1 MDVRAGRRGV
11 GVVVGRALVV
21 AVAATSISLVPV
33 GAGVAVAETPVATE
47 GAPPVER
54 PLPATAVRTGDGLDA
69 PVEPPAVDAAAVPG
83 DEAASPRVAWWS
95 GTPAAPGLLVPAADA
110 VAPADVPEPAVPPA
124 PGAAVAEGA
133 ATDVLLR
140 SGYLLGDTS
149 LVTYFDADVADG
161 DPTSWARWF
170 ATVTDAETG
179 ATQVS
184 GYLDRDDLA
193 RCGSPREFCRSF
205 GAADGWVL
213 DATRTYTVTITV
225 LDEAGERADS
235 APSAAARPRT
245 TVVPPSLSAEQA
257 AGCACPNVLGRTVD
271 GQELRGALVNT
282 GTGAFNRTEADL
294 TMSGFGIP
302 FQAVR
307 FYSSANPGVGMFG
320 AGWTWTYDA
329 RVEAGDG
336 AGAVR
341 VRAEDGA
348 EAVYTRAADG
358 SYERPAGVRA
368 MLTDR
373 PGGGWVLTPP
383 DQRRLEFD
391 AEGVLLSVKDAR
403 GHGVTLAY
411 DSAGLLSTVT
421 DAAGRVV
428 RVENRRDVEAISR
441 ITLPDGRSVQFDY
454 ESGRLAKVQDARGL
468 TWSYRYSGGRL
479 TEVTNARGT
488 RDVANVY
495 DADGRVTQQTDASGA
510 ASTFAW
516 DAGEQVATTTDP
528 DGVVSVDGYRDNV
541 LLYSRNGNGETV
553 TYRYDARLNE
563 GLVVD
568 PDGNQAAAS
577 HDPNGN
583 PVERVAPA
591 PFEYVERNAFD
602 AGNNLTAHTDGRGHT
617 WSYAYNAEQEL
628 TGQKDPEQTD
638 GYSYVYD
645 ARGLLAR
652 RTDPRGK
659 VTRYEYDAAGNRT
672 AKVAATGRRT
682 EFTYDGTGRMVSV
695 VDPRGTVAGASKD
708 AYRTRVVYDHQDRVL
723 ERFDPG
729 KNTQVRTT
737 YDELGNV
744 VVVTDQLAN
753 SFRYTYDDSGR
764 LVTLKDPVGNVTE
777 HTYTKAGRTASV
789 TDGEGNRTSWTYDG
803 QGRVRTETLPLGN
816 QARRDGESDADA
828 RARRTAY
835 TTTFHYDFRGNL
847 IRAERPDSQ
856 GRLVQVDTRF
866 DELGRPVQ
874 QIDELGATT
883 GIGYDP
889 SGHVTN
895 ISDETGEDLGF
906 TYDKAGR
913 RTGGSGVESPAR
925 IEYDQA
931 GNPTRQVTASGGVIT
946 WEYDD
951 DGRPVAITEPRGHVA
966 GADPAAFT
974 TRYTYDP
981 SGNPV
986 EVRDPLGHVTRAAYD
1001 AVGRLA
1007 SMTDPTGSVVRYGY
1021 DAADRLTSV
1030 LGPDASGEQQSLR
1043 YLYDANGQVIKRRD
1057 PLGHEA
1063 ALEYDRAGRTT
1074 ATTDPL
1080 GRRREYVYDAN
1091 SNLTRLL
1098 TARVVEGDPRVDPNR
1113 EARTVFLA
1121 YDTLDRLTSKT
1132 LGAAGQVFTY
1142 GYDAKS
1148 RLVSMADASG
1158 VREHTFDATGLLTA
1172 ATRTG
1177 VDGAVETFT
1186 YGYDDQDNLTSRT
1199 YPDGTTVD
1207 ATYDVADR
1215 LTSLTASRA
1224 GTSAAYGFGYDVA
1237 DQLTSITF
1245 PESTGLTEDR
1255 EYDAAGRMTRT
1266 ATTRAGGEVVSSHE
1280 LDLDAA
1286 GNPTRITAARTTTPG
1301 GTQVTEATSYS
1312 YDKAHRLTSACY
1324 GAQSCAPGA
1333 AAAERFDY
1341 SYDLVGNR
1349 RSQKVTTATGSASTA
1364 YTYDAGDQLTRE
1376 VTSVTGQ
1383 VTGLAD
1389 VRPGTREYAY
1399 DAEGNQTR
1407 AGDERYTYNLDRSLA
1422 SATVGGRSTQY
1433 AYDGAGM
1440 RLGSVTRAE
1449 GQSSGA
1455 GTATDWSW
1463 DIAAGMPMLATETL
1477 SELGED
1483 GAATS
1488 SSATSFLY
1496 APDGSPLALFDGA
1509 ATGEA
1514 AGSGGFSSYVRD
1526 WLGGVSGMVSESGAP
1541 QWAYDYDPFG
1551 GSRGTD
1557 LVGGG
1562 TQLDAGAPSNPLQ
1575 YAGGYRDVT
1584 QSDRYQLRAR
1594 NYDTSTGRFDTV
1606 DPVVGSGQNA
1616 AVSSYAYAANRPT
1629 YTTDPTGMAP
1639 EKGTGT
1645 DAGTSATDPFAGQR
1659 AAAKKAVAEAE
1670 ALVSQIGDE
1679 IIGLVLDLIGYTD
1692 AKKCVTE
1699 GDVGA
1704 CISTALNA
1712 VPWGKL
1718 FKAAKVAIKAVGV
1731 GKRLVEGYSK
1741 LKAAR
1746 RALDDIPAATKVTP
1760 DAAAVSKANT
1770 AAKQAQ
1776 DAAASTKTVATKT
1789 TKEVASAKKA
1799 NAKAKKGDACE
1810 RPSSFPPGT
1819 RVLLADGTTRA
1830 IEDLEPGDTVAA
1842 TSPEGSTGGRQVV
1855 ASVTSA
1861 GAKRMIDL
1869 ELAGVGGDG
1878 PATTADDAVAE
1889 KVTATEAHE
1898 FLRVDGTWVEAAQIV
1913 VGDRVVASDGTT
1925 VTVTAVHDRSTF
1937 ARVHNLT
1944 VDTDHTYYVQ
1954 AGDTS
1959 VLVHNCGTQPS
1970 GGRACACSNPSQGPG
1985 NAYSVAYETRLSR
1998 GSYPGKTRGDHF
2010 RESNENLLA
2019 AMNGDADFDAMME
2032 RIIPGIRNQ
2041 IQGPRGGVSSES
2053 PSALGWTWHHHAD
2066 PGRMQL
2072 VPMGQH
2078 SAGGRFRDLFHPG
2091 RRGGFKIWG

>member
-54 PLPATAVRTGDGLDA
+54 PLPPTAVRAGDGLDA
-69 PVEPPAVDAAAVPG
+69 PVVPPAVDAAAVPG
-83 DEAASPRVAWWS
+83 DEAASPRVAWWP
-95 GTPAAPGLLVPAADA
+95 GALAAPALLVPAADA
-110 VAPADVPEPAVPPA
+110 ADPADVPEPAVPPA
-124 PGAAVAEGA
+124 PGAVMAEGA
-133 ATDVLLR
+133 ATGVLLR

-336 AGAVR
+336 ADAVR

-368 MLTDR
+368 VLTDR

-391 AEGVLLSVKDAR
+391 ANGVLLSVEDAR

-411 DSAGLLSTVT
+411 DSAGLLTTVT

-428 RVENRRDVEAISR
+428 RIENRRDVEAISR

-454 ESGRLAKVQDARGL
+454 DQGRLAKVQDARGL

-479 TEVTNARGT
+479 TEVTNARGK

-510 ASTFAW
+510 VSTFAW

-528 DGVVSVDGYRDNV
+528 DGVVSLDGYRDNV

-602 AGNNLTAHTDGRGHT
+602 AGNNLTSHTDGRGNT

-628 TGQKDPEQTD
+628 TSQRDPEQSD

-645 ARGLLAR
+645 ARGLLSR

-672 AKVAATGRRT
+672 AEVAATGRRT
-682 EFTYDGTGRMVSV
+682 EFTYDATGRMVSV

-729 KNTQVRTT
+729 KSVPVRTT

-744 VVVTDQLAN
+744 VVATDQLAN
-753 SFRYTYDDSGR
+753 SYRYTYDDAGR

-777 HTYTKAGRTASV
+777 HTYTKAGRTSSV

-803 QGRVRTETLPLGN
+803 QGRAKTETLPLGN
-816 QARRDGESDADA
+816 QARRDGESEAEA
-828 RARRTAY
+828 EARRTAY

-847 IRAERPDSQ
+847 IRAERPDPQ

-895 ISDETGEDLGF
+895 ISDETGRDLGF

-951 DGRPVAITEPRGHVA
+951 DGRPVAVTEPRGHVA

-981 SGNPV
+981 SGNLV
-986 EVRDPLGHVTRAAYD
+986 EVRDPLGHVTKAAYD
-1001 AVGRLA
+1001 SSGRL
-1007 SMTDPTGSVVRYGY
+1007 SSTTDPTGSAVRYGY

-1063 ALEYDRAGRTT
+1063 ALEYDRAGRTK

-1080 GRRREYVYDAN
+1080 GRRREYVHDAN
-1091 SNLTRLL
+1091 SNLTQLV

-1113 EARTVFLA
+1113 EARTVLFD
-1121 YDTLDRLTSKT
+1121 YDTLDRLTSKQ
-1132 LGAAGQVFTY
+1132 LGADGQVFTY
-1142 GYDAKS
+1142 GYDAKN
-1148 RLVSMADASG
+1148 RLVSLADPSG
-1158 VREHTFDATGLLTA
+1158 VREHAFDATGLLTGV
-1172 ATRTG
+1172 TRTG
-1177 VDGAVETFT
+1177 VDGAVEQFT
-1186 YGYDDQDNLTSRT
+1186 YAYDDQDNLTSRT
-1199 YPDGTTVD
+1199 YPDGTTVA

-1215 LTSLTASRA
+1215 LTSLTATRGGA
-1224 GTSAAYGFGYDVA
+1224 SAAYGFGYDVA
-1237 DQLTSITF
+1237 NQLTAITF

-1255 EYDAAGRMTRT
+1255 EYDAAGRMTRV
-1266 ATTRAGGEVVSSHE
+1266 ATTRAGGEVVSSHD

-1286 GNPTRITAARTTTPG
+1286 GNPTRISAARTTTPG
-1301 GTQVTEATSYS
+1301 GTPVTETTAYA

-1324 GAQSCAPGA
+1324 GAESCTPGA
-1333 AAAERFDY
+1333 SATQRFDY
-1341 SYDLVGNR
+1341 TYDLVGNR
-1349 RSQKVTTATGSASTA
+1349 AAQKITTATGTASTA

-1376 VTSVTGQ
+1376 VTSVTGT
-1383 VTGLAD
+1383 VTGLGD
-1389 VRPGTREYAY
+1389 VRAGTREFAY

-1407 AGDERYTYNLDRSLA
+1407 AGDERYSYNLDGSLA
-1422 SATVGGRSTQY
+1422 SATARGRSTQY

-1440 RLGSVTRAE
+1440 RLGSVTRPE
-1449 GQSSGA
+1449 GETAGA
-1455 GTATDWSW
+1455 GTATAWSW
-1463 DIAAGMPMLATETL
+1463 DVAAGMPLLATEAL
-1477 SELGED
+1477 SDVDGD
-1483 GAATS
+1483 GAETS
-1488 SSATSFLY
+1488 SSTTSFLY
-1496 APDGSPLALFDGA
+1496 APDGSPLALLGGGA
-1509 ATGEA
+1509 TEEGEQP
-1514 AGSGGFSSYVRD
+1514 GTFSAYVRD
-1526 WLGGVSGMVSESGAP
+1526 WLGGVSGVVSQTGVP
-1541 QWAYDYDPFG
+1541 QWAYDHDPFG
-1551 GSRGTD
+1551 NPRGTD
-1557 LVGGG
+1557 LVDGGR
-1562 TQLDAGAPSNPLQ
+1562 QLDAGAPANPLQ

-1594 NYDTSTGRFDTV
+1594 NYDSSTGRFDSI
-1606 DPVVGSGQNA
+1606 DPVAGSGQNA
-1616 AVSSYAYAANRPT
+1616 AVSSYAYVANRPT
-1629 YTTDPTGMAP
+1629 FTTDPTGKRPDDA
-1639 EKGTGT
+1639 TGT
-1645 DAGTSATDPFAGQR
+1645 DAGVTTTTDPFAGQR
-1659 AAAKKAVAEAE
+1659 EAAKKAVAEAE

-1679 IIGLVLDLIGYTD
+1679 IISLVMDLIGVTD
-1692 AKKCVTE
+1692 ARKCISE

-1746 RALDDIPAATKVTP
+1746 RALDDIPKATPTKVTP
-1760 DAAAVSKANT
+1760 DAAAVTKANT

-1776 DAAASTKTVATKT
+1776 DAAASTRTVATRT
-1789 TKEVASAKKA
+1789 SKEVASAKKA
-1799 NAKAKKGDACE
+1799 NAKAQARAADDVAETGARAC
-1810 RPSSFPPGT
+1810 SFDGSTP
-1819 RVLLADGTTRA
+1819 VLMADGSRKPIA
-1830 IEDLEPGDTVAA
+1830 EIE
-1842 TSPEGSTGGRQVV
+1842 
-1855 ASVTSA
+1855 
-1861 GAKRMIDL
+1861 
-1869 ELAGVGGDG
+1869 
-1878 PATTADDAVAE
+1878 
-1889 KVTATEAHE
+1889 
-1898 FLRVDGTWVEAAQIV
+1898 
-1913 VGDRVVASDGTT
+1913 VGDDVVASDPETGERGARDVEHVFVHEDT
-1925 VTVTAVHDRSTF
+1925 VTDLALAGGEVLATTEDHPFWSVTDQRFERADELAAGELVLTADGRALAVSGLRVTT
-1937 ARVHNLT
+1937 ARAALAYNLE
-1944 VDTDHTYYVQ
+1944 VAGVHTYHVG
-1954 AGDTS
+1954 ADE
-1959 VLVHNCGTQPS
+1959 VLVHNACRTFSSLTPS
-1970 GGRACACSNPSQGPG
+1970 GVIPDTAGVYVIEMKDGMVYVGSATLRNTIHRRLHRAFTDSTHAVASAGYKVSDVAQIRTIPVPG
-1985 NAYSVAYETRLSR
+1985 GAPAQIHKMEQALIDSYGGWR
-1998 GSYPGKTRGDHF
+1998 GSTLLNRSNVPG
-2010 RESNENLLA
+2010 
-2019 AMNGDADFDAMME
+2019 
-2032 RIIPGIRNQ
+2032 
-2041 IQGPRGGVSSES
+2041 
-2053 PSALGWTWHHHAD
+2053 
-2066 PGRMQL
+2066 
-2072 VPMGQH
+2072 VP
-2078 SAGGRFRDLFHPG
+2078 
-2091 RRGGFKIWG
+2091 

>member
-1 MDVRAGRRGV
+1 MSTHAIRSSRRRSRVAYAVALAV
-11 GVVVGRALVV
+11 GVTSVLWTAPL
-21 AVAATSISLVPV
+21 VAAAT
-33 GAGVAVAETPVATE
+33 ETPAPAARD
-47 GAPPVER
+47 GAAPVQR
-54 PLPATAVRTGDGLDA
+54 PLPATAVRSVDPADV
-69 PVEPPAVDAAAVPG
+69 PVEPPPVKAADEPTTPAPAVAAPRQSFLAGARAAA
-83 DEAASPRVAWWS
+83 
-95 GTPAAPGLLVPAADA
+95 
-110 VAPADVPEPAVPPA
+110 
-124 PGAAVAEGA
+124 GA
-133 ATDVLLR
+133 ATDVIAR

-149 LVTYFDADVADG
+149 LVVYFDAEVADG
-161 DPTSWARWF
+161 DPTSWARWR
-170 ATVTDAETG
+170 ATVTEVESGAQQTSAE
-179 ATQVS
+179 
-184 GYLDRDDLA
+184 LDKDDLA

-205 GAADGWVL
+205 GAADGWAL
-213 DATRTYTVTITV
+213 DPARRYTVTISV
-225 LDEAGERADS
+225 LAEDGTPTDS
-235 APSAAARPRT
+235 APSGPENPRA
-245 TVVPPSLSAEQA
+245 TVVPPSLSDEQA

-294 TMSGFGIP
+294 TMAGFGIP

-329 RVEAGDG
+329 RVEAGTD
-336 AGAVR
+336 ADAVR

-368 MLTDR
+368 VLTDR

-391 AEGVLLSVKDAR
+391 ASGALLSVKDAR

-411 DSAGLLSTVT
+411 DSAGLLTTVT

-428 RVENRRDVEAISR
+428 RIENRRDVEAISK
-441 ITLPDGRSVQFDY
+441 ITLPDGRSVMFDY
-454 ESGRLAKVQDARGL
+454 EAGRLAKVQDARNY
-468 TWSYRYSGGRL
+468 TWQYHYDRDGRL
-479 TEVTNARGT
+479 DQVTNARGK
-488 RDVANVY
+488 RDVANEY
-495 DADGRVTQQTDASGA
+495 DAAGRVTRQTDASGA
-510 ASTFAW
+510 VSEFAW
-516 DAGEQVATTTDP
+516 DADEQVATTTDA

-553 TYRYDARLNE
+553 TYRYDDRLNE

-568 PDGNQAAAS
+568 PDGNQASAS

-602 AGNNLTAHTDGRGHT
+602 AGNNLTAHTDGRGNT
-617 WSYAYNAEQEL
+617 WSYAYNAQQEL
-628 TGQKDPEQTD
+628 TGQKDPEQAD

-645 ARGLLAR
+645 ARGLLTER
-652 RTDPRGK
+652 KDPRGK
-659 VTRYEYDAAGNRT
+659 VTRYEYDTAGNRT
-672 AKVAATGRRT
+672 AEIAATGRRT
-682 EFTYDGTGRMVSV
+682 EFTYDQTGRMVSV

-708 AYRTRVVYDHQDRVL
+708 AFRTRVVYDHQDRVL
-723 ERFDPG
+723 ERVDPG
-729 KNTQVRTT
+729 KNAPVRTT

-744 VVVTDQLAN
+744 VVATDQLSN
-753 SFRYTYDDSGR
+753 SYRYTYDDSSR
-764 LVTLKDPVGNVTE
+764 LVTLKDPIGNVTE

-803 QGRVRTETLPLGN
+803 QGRVKTETLPLGN
-816 QARRDGESDADA
+816 QARRDGESEGDATT
-828 RARRTAY
+828 RRTAY

-856 GRLVQVDTRF
+856 GRLVQVDSRF

-931 GNPTRQVTASGGVIT
+931 GNPTRQVTAAGGVIT

-951 DGRPVAITEPRGHVA
+951 DGRPVAITEPRGHVE

-974 TRYTYDP
+974 TRYSYDQ

-986 EVRDPLGHVTRAAYD
+986 EVRDPLGHVTKAAYD
-1001 AVGRLA
+1001 AVGRL
-1007 SMTDPTGSVVRYGY
+1007 SSTTDPVGSVVRYAY
-1021 DAADRLTSV
+1021 DEGDRLTSV
-1030 LGPDASGEQQSLR
+1030 VGPDANGEQQSLR

-1063 ALEYDRAGRTT
+1063 ALEYDRAGRTK

-1091 SNLTRLL
+1091 SNLTQLV

-1113 EARTVFLA
+1113 EARTVFLE

-1132 LGAAGQVFTY
+1132 LGADGKVFTY
-1142 GYDAKS
+1142 GYDAKN
-1148 RLVSMADASG
+1148 RLVSLADASG

-1172 ATRTG
+1172 ATRTA
-1177 VDGAVETFT
+1177 VDGSVETFT
-1186 YGYDDQDNLTSRT
+1186 YAYDDQDNITSRT
-1199 YPDGTTVD
+1199 YPDGTTVA

-1215 LTSLTASRA
+1215 LTSLTATRA
-1224 GTSAAYGFGYDVA
+1224 GSSAAYGFGYDVA

-1245 PESTGLTEDR
+1245 PESTGLTEER
-1255 EYDAAGRMTRT
+1255 AYDPAGRMTRI
-1266 ATTRAGGEVVSSHE
+1266 ATTRADGEVVSSHD

-1301 GTQVTEATSYS
+1301 GTQVTEATSYA

-1324 GAQSCAPGA
+1324 GAQSCEPGA

-1349 RSQKVTTATGSASTA
+1349 KTQKVTTATGSASTA

-1376 VTSVTGQ
+1376 VTSVTGE
-1383 VTGLAD
+1383 VSGVAD

-1407 AGDERYTYNLDRSLA
+1407 AGDERYTYDLDRSLA
-1422 SATVGGRSTQY
+1422 SATVGGESTRY
-1433 AYDGAGM
+1433 SYDGAGM
-1440 RLGSVTRAE
+1440 RLGSVTRPE
-1449 GQSSGA
+1449 GQA
-1455 GTATDWSW
+1455 VGTGSATDWSW
-1463 DIAAGMPMLATETL
+1463 DIAAGMPMLASETL
-1477 SELGED
+1477 SELGAD
-1483 GAATS
+1483 GGVAS
-1488 SSATSFLY
+1488 STQTSFLY

-1509 ATGEA
+1509 PSEEE
-1514 AGSGGFSSYVRD
+1514 GGFSAYVRD
-1526 WLGGVSGMVSESGAP
+1526 WLGGVSGMVSASGAP

-1551 GSRGTD
+1551 GARGTD

-1562 TQLDAGAPSNPLQ
+1562 QQLDEGAPSNPLQ

-1594 NYDTSTGRFDTV
+1594 NYDTSTGRFDSV
-1606 DPVVGSGQNA
+1606 DPVAGSGQDA
-1616 AVSSYAYAANRPT
+1616 AVSSYAYVANRPT
-1629 YTTDPTGMAP
+1629 FTTDPTGMLP

-1645 DAGTSATDPFAGQR
+1645 DASSTSTDPFAGQR
-1659 AAAKKAVAEAE
+1659 EAAKKAVAEAE

-1679 IIGLVLDLIGYTD
+1679 IMSLVLDLIGFTD
-1692 AKKCVTE
+1692 AKKCITE
-1699 GDVGA
+1699 GDIVA

-1746 RALDDIPAATKVTP
+1746 RALDDIPKATPTKVTP

-1789 TKEVASAKKA
+1789 SKEVASAKKA
-1799 NAKAKKGDACE
+1799 NAKAQ
-1810 RPSSFPPGT
+1810 
-1819 RVLLADGTTRA
+1819 TRA
-1830 IEDLEPGDTVAA
+1830 ADDAA
-1842 TSPEGSTGGRQVV
+1842 ETGAQACSFEGSTLVLMADGSRKPIAEVEVGDQVV
-1855 ASVTSA
+1855 ASDPESGEQESREVVHVFEHEDT
-1861 GAKRMIDL
+1861 ITDL
-1869 ELAGVGGDG
+1869 EVDGGHVL
-1878 PATTADDAVAE
+1878 ATTEDHPFWSVTDQRFERADELAAGEQVLTANGRAVA
-1889 KVTATEAHE
+1889 VNGLHGASARTESAYN
-1898 FLRVDGTWVEAAQIV
+1898 LAVEGI
-1913 VGDRVVASDGTT
+1913 
-1925 VTVTAVHDRSTF
+1925 
-1937 ARVHNLT
+1937 
-1944 VDTDHTYYVQ
+1944 HTYHVGVQ
-1954 AGDTS
+1954 D
-1959 VLVHNCGTQPS
+1959 VLVHNTCLTALRDWQSQRFSLGRSTFQLDKTGMTHILKRHHPTYWDGS
-1970 GGRACACSNPSQGPG
+1970 VKGHQSFFDKSMSIDDVQSTLSEVVRQNRDMLMKIDGGYGQVQGRVNG
-1985 NAYSVAYETRLSR
+1985 VDYVMGVSR
-1998 GSYPGKTRGDHF
+1998 GRIGQFYPGVLD
-2010 RESNENLLA
+2010 
-2019 AMNGDADFDAMME
+2019 
-2032 RIIPGIRNQ
+2032 
-2041 IQGPRGGVSSES
+2041 
-2053 PSALGWTWHHHAD
+2053 
-2066 PGRMQL
+2066 
-2072 VPMGQH
+2072 
-2078 SAGGRFRDLFHPG
+2078 
-2091 RRGGFKIWG
+2091 